1 MYIVQLYIGA
11 PALPNHELWQQ
22 SLQSCASA
30 ERAPGVFGFAII
42 WCDVPLLQN
51 ITNRKVFV
59 PLILLKGTWG
69 PHNSDQ
75 PILHPC
81 CCEEDRRRES

>member
-1 MYIVQLYIGA
+1 MTYAILIFLSYMYIVQLYIGA

-42 WCDVPLLQN
+42 
-51 ITNRKVFV
+51 
-59 PLILLKGTWG
+59 
-69 PHNSDQ
+69 
-75 PILHPC
+75 
-81 CCEEDRRRES
+81 